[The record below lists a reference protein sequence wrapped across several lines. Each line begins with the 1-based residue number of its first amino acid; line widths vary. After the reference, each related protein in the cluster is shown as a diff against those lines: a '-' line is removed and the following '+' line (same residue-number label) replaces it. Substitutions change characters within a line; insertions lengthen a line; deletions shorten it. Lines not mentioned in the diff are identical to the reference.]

1 MREEEESQGCGKWQK
16 DGKEKKMEK
25 IDLETVRET
34 GRRRGKME
42 KTKRQRD
49 IDGRKDKL
57 DGGGDKREG

>member
-1 MREEEESQGCGKWQK
+1 MENGKK
-16 DGKEKKMEK
+16 TERKKMEK
-25 IDLETVRET
+25 IDLETGRET